1 MFKIILS
8 LSSFV
13 LLLILDI
20 NDQLKPLLLVSA
32 LDIETGSEF
41 AVFPELDATLTPP
54 TNSCMSMLPT
64 NDINIHIVHQKPKA
78 KLNTPPLH
86 RVEES
91 VVKLVFPPL
100 LDNIDADNKST
111 HLYISYKLYHILT
124 DHCNLILKSL

>member
-1 MFKIILS
+1 M
-8 LSSFV
+8 
-13 LLLILDI
+13 LDI
-20 NDQLKPLLLVSA
+20 NDQLRPLLLVSA
-32 LDIETGSEF
+32 LDIETGSDF

-64 NDINIHIVHQKPKA
+64 NDINLHIVHQKLKA

-91 VVKLVFPPL
+91 VVKLVFLPL

-111 HLYISYKLYHILT
+111 HLYISYKLYYILT
-124 DHCNLILKSL
+124 DHCNLILKNV